1 MRFRI
6 HNDRI
11 PCKPKQ
17 IRICLGIV
25 RDPPNIQRGDATSFF
40 IPGIRPDNGYGNS
53 ISIRLAKLQTIRSGK
68 RQYAAGNLLE
78 LESF

>member
-1 MRFRI
+1 MIVYPANPNRFEFV
-6 HNDRI
+6 
-11 PCKPKQ
+11 KKF
-17 IRICLGIV
+17 V

-40 IPGIRPDNGYGNS
+40 IPGIRADNGYGNS
-53 ISIRLAKLQTIRSGK
+53 INIRLAKLQTIRSGK